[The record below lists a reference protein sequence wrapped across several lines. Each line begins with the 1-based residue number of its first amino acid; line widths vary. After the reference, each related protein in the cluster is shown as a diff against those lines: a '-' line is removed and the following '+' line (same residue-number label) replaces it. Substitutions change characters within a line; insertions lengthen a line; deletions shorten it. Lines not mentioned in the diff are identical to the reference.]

1 RVNPRIGIIGAGTI
15 LPHHVRAYQDIGA
28 PVTAIAD
35 VDAKPVAAAASAN
48 RIAFHTTDYRDLIG
62 HDDVDIVDV
71 CAPPRFHR
79 DMCVA
84 ALEAGKHVICEK
96 PLAISLRDC
105 DEIVAAAERADRRL
119 IVLHQNRATATFLR
133 MRWLIDNDQ
142 IGRPLMAQA
151 LRYDPPPA
159 ALVAQ
164 GVWGDW
170 ALAGGGVLMTKAIHQ
185 LDLMLWLMGPVKRVQ
200 AFMRTMAHPIES
212 EDHLVANFWFANGA
226 LGSFCAS
233 ARRGPFIER
242 LDIVGEH
249 GGAGQPWN
257 LMMASGAAQ
266 SSLGARLGRLFPLP
280 KRGWRG
286 RLTEIRRAL
295 QRRRKQPM
303 RPSPYDNGH
312 THFLRAALACVRG
325 EAENPCTATEGRA
338 AVELCQA
345 IYQAAISGQTVD
357 LPLRPDAATYQG
369 VSRDAYQRDPRPAT
383 VG

>member
-1 RVNPRIGIIGAGTI
+1 MNSRIGIIGAGTI
-15 LPHHVRAYQDIGA
+15 LPHHARAYQDIGA

-35 VDAKPVAAAASAN
+35 VDADRVARAAAAH
-48 RIAFHTTDYRDLIG
+48 RIPFHTTDYRQLIAR
-62 HDDVDIVDV
+62 DDVDIVDV

-96 PLAISLRDC
+96 PLAISVRDC
-105 DEIVAAAERADRRL
+105 DDIVAAAERSDKQL
-119 IVLHQNRATATFLR
+119 ITLHQNRVTPTFLR
-133 MRWLIDNDQ
+133 MRWLIENDQ
-142 IGRPLMAQA
+142 IGKPLMAQA

-185 LDLMLWLMGPVKRVQ
+185 LDLLLWLMGPVERVQ

-212 EDHLVANFWFANGA
+212 EDHLVANFWFASGA

-242 LDIVGEH
+242 LDILGEH

-266 SSLGARLGRLFPLP
+266 ASLGSRLGRQFPLP
-280 KRGWRG
+280 ARGWRG
-286 RLTEIRRAL
+286 RAIEIRRAL
-295 QRRRKQPM
+295 KRRRKKPM
-303 RPSPYDNGH
+303 PPSPHDPGH
-312 THFLRAALACVRG
+312 THFLRAALACARG
-325 EAENPCTATEGRA
+325 EADNPCTATEARA

-345 IYQAAISGQTVD
+345 IYLAAISGQTVE
-357 LPLRPDAATYQG
+357 LPLSPDAATYEG
-369 VSRDAYQRDPRPAT
+369 VSRDTYERNQHPAN